1 MIKGFYAA
9 AAALVANLTR
19 QNMLSHN
26 LANVDT
32 PGFKQILVALDDFLY
47 TREMTAPGEEPG
59 RAQRIQG
66 ATGLGV
72 ETVAPITD
80 YAEGALRQTGQPLDV
95 AITGEGFFRIGTPE
109 GERYTRD
116 GRFIRDANGGLV
128 TVDGYSV
135 LDTNGQPITVPDGQ
149 IAIQP
154 DGSIVVNGAQ
164 VAQLGLVAFTDPADQ
179 LTRDLPN
186 LFAANGAPTGTA
198 TGTLQQGFLEQANVN
213 PAQLMTQMVAVG
225 RAYEAAQQMVRT
237 QDELTGRAISTL
249 SRL

>member
-9 AAALVANLTR
+9 ASAMVANLAR
-19 QNMLSHN
+19 QNMLTHN

-32 PGFKQILVALDDFLY
+32 PGFKQILVALDDWLY
-47 TREMTAPGEEPG
+47 TREMTAPGEEPN
-59 RAQRIQG
+59 RTQRIQG
-66 ATGLGV
+66 AAGLGV

-80 YAEGALRQTGQPLDV
+80 YGDGALRETGQPLDV
-95 AITGEGFFRIGTPE
+95 AINGAGFFRIETPQ

-116 GRFIRDANGGLV
+116 GRFIRDAAGTLV

-135 LDTNGQPITVPDGQ
+135 LDTNGQPITLPDGEV
-149 IAIQP
+149 AIQP
-154 DGSIVVNGAQ
+154 DGAVVVAGST
-164 VAQLGLVAFTDPADQ
+164 VAQLGLAAFNDPGAE

-186 LFAANGAPTGTA
+186 MFAAAGAPSGTA
-198 TGTLQQGFLEQANVN
+198 TGALAQGFLEQANIN

-237 QDELTGRAISTL
+237 QDELTGRAIATL